1 MDDDPGVSPIVAD
14 RAGLQ
19 DLIDSL
25 REHLPTVERDIA
37 GLRAEPADRDLIG
50 SLFRALHTIKGDAA
64 FCRVDLAVSIVH
76 PLESMLERVRR
87 DELPFT
93 EATAEV
99 IELTVDRLDEGLVRL
114 VRGNGLADLML
125 STLIAGLEQLA
136 WAEPQDFAQLANQI
150 IEKVTGRRPRAVMAA
165 LTGDSEAA
173 TREEDLRFFLALASQ
188 LESRSPQFKG
198 RTRRLLRLATET
210 NRLARTPID
219 PIQLEA
225 AVYMHDVGMMFLP
238 ESAWL
243 KSSVLTAAEKTVLR
257 RHPVLA
263 AGLLRRMTGW
273 EDAAE
278 MVAQHHEMPDGKG
291 YPGALTAARICPG
304 ASLLAIVDAFESIT
318 LKHGNRGRNRS
329 LLRAI
334 AEINACDRQFAPE
347 WIEPFN
353 QVIRN
358 SVRGR

>member
-1 MDDDPGVSPIVAD
+1 MDDDPDVSPMVAD
-14 RAGLQ
+14 REGLQ
-19 DLIDSL
+19 ELIDSL
-25 REHLPTVERDIA
+25 HEHLPIVERDIA
-37 GLRAEPADRDLIG
+37 GLHAAPADRDLIG

-76 PLESMLERVRR
+76 PLESILERVRR

-93 EATAEV
+93 AATAEV
-99 IELTVDRLDEGLVRL
+99 IQLTVDRLDEALIRL
-114 VRGNGLADLML
+114 ARGGGLADLKL
-125 STLIAGLEQLA
+125 PTLVAGLEQLA
-136 WAEPQDFAQLANQI
+136 LAAPQDFAHSVNQI
-150 IEKVTGRRPRAVMAA
+150 IEDVAGRRPRAVMAA
-165 LTGDSEAA
+165 PTQDSESA
-173 TREEDLRFFLALASQ
+173 TTEEDLRFFLALASQ

-198 RTRRLLRLATET
+198 RTRRLLRLASET

-219 PIQLEA
+219 PVQLEA

-243 KSSVLTAAEKTVLR
+243 KASVLTAAEKTVLR

-273 EDAAE
+273 EGAAE

-291 YPGALTAARICPG
+291 YPAALTAARICPG
-304 ASLLAIVDAFESIT
+304 ASLLAIVDAFESMT

-353 QVIRN
+353 QVLRN